1 MIADVAYRAVGTVQ
15 KVISVSVFCLNWAEL
30 KICVTGIARTLR
42 KAIPNAVILD
52 QYANPQNPLAHYF
65 GTYEEIMVGL
75 LLLTPSSLATRLT
88 YRLTV
93 CPRNLDSSPEGHLSD
108 RSGRRN
114 WRNDHWISQCDSR

>member
-15 KVISVSVFCLNWAEL
+15 KVISVSVFCLTWAEL
-30 KICVTGIARTLR
+30 KICVTGMARTLR

-93 CPRNLDSSPEGHLSD
+93 
-108 RSGRRN
+108 
-114 WRNDHWISQCDSR
+114 